1 MTEWQFPPAS
11 VPPLG
16 CNVHI
21 WRIEL
26 DVAAFDTD
34 VWQNRLSLMEQA
46 RAEKF
51 KFHKDRR
58 RFIVAHAAL
67 RHILSSYL
75 EDGSEHLNFVDG
87 PNGKPKLAAPF
98 DLNGVEF
105 NLSHSHEKALLAVA
119 DGAEVGVDIEFVR
132 ADFEFHE
139 IAMHFFTAREIAAL
153 DALPPALQ
161 RHAFY
166 KCWTSKEAFLKAKG
180 TGLSGELDEV
190 EITLDGQRHV
200 QIRADVAG
208 WSLVGLNFDYDY
220 ESALVIQRRP
230 EEILCYRWKAA
241 GNKLPEI

>member
-1 MTEWQFPPAS
+1 
-11 VPPLG
+11 
-16 CNVHI
+16 
-21 WRIEL
+21 
-26 DVAAFDTD
+26 
-34 VWQNRLSLMEQA
+34 
-46 RAEKF
+46 
-51 KFHKDRR
+51 
-58 RFIVAHAAL
+58 
-67 RHILSSYL
+67 
-75 EDGSEHLNFVDG
+75 
-87 PNGKPKLAAPF
+87 
-98 DLNGVEF
+98 
-105 NLSHSHEKALLAVA
+105 
-119 DGAEVGVDIEFVR
+119 
-132 ADFEFHE
+132 
-139 IAMHFFTAREIAAL
+139 MHFFTAWEIAAL

-208 WSLVGLNFDYDY
+208 WSLVGLNFDDDY